1 MKPVTGLAR
10 GAGVRRGRRAGAGRV
25 PGRTV
30 APPHASSSS
39 SNAAVVVPGDTVLVA
54 GATGGVGQILT
65 KKLVEVRSTFP
76 PPATWPPADTLLPLL
91 SPSLTCRRR
100 QRGYVVRALS
110 RSFSK
115 SIELWA
121 PTRT

>member
-30 APPHASSSS
+30 APPHASSSSSSS

-76 PPATWPPADTLLPLL
+76 PPPRHGRPLTPSSPLL
-91 SPSLTCRRR
+91 SPSLHVPPATEGLRRSSP
-100 QRGYVVRALS
+100 VT
-110 RSFSK
+110 
-115 SIELWA
+115 ELFQKH
-121 PTRT
+121 